1 MDIFGTAS
9 DKSAV
14 RNHFDRTPLNW
25 RGVTAA
31 IIARLRR
38 GGTEMPRLAVLG
50 RVNIASK
57 QSVAL
62 IEVEGE
68 RLLVGTSQEGAPRFF
83 RLSAR
88 RPDRQAPEEIP
99 LEGTVA

>member
-1 MDIFGTAS
+1 LEIFAIGS
-9 DKSAV
+9 KNSAV
-14 RNHFDRTPLNW
+14 KKRSDGTLLNW

-31 IIARLRR
+31 IFARLHRS
-38 GGTEMPRLAVLG
+38 GTEMPRLAVLG
-50 RVNIASK
+50 RVNIAPK

-68 RLLVGTSQEGAPRFF
+68 RLLVGTSQDRAPRLF

-88 RPDRQAPEEIP
+88 HQDRQAPEEIP